1 MFLQALAVML
11 GVCYAGSVTNTQTGV
26 QAIQGVL
33 FLFVTENTFSSM
45 YSMLALFPLELPLFM
60 REYRSGL
67 YNSSLYYLSKMA
79 AMVSNYFLSLL
90 FTVDIRP
97 AFQVASLYTFST

>member
-11 GVCYAGSVTNTQTGV
+11 GVCYAGSVMNTQTGV

-33 FLFVTENTFSSM
+33 FLFVTENTFSPM
-45 YSMLALFPLELPLFM
+45 YSVLALFPLEMPLFM

-67 YNSSLYYLSKMA
+67 YSAHVYYLSKMA
-79 AMVSNYFLSLL
+79 AMVSNKLL
-90 FTVDIRP
+90 FKSRLPLCRSGLLQIR
-97 AFQVASLYTFST
+97 VTSC